1 VGDFLFTSIRK
12 KKVQSTG
19 KSSFLLP
26 VLNPLWDY
34 SPASPTRTQ
43 VGDFLFTSI
52 RKKKSSQRVNRR
64 FFGSVRTLQY
74 QCAVIASTVEHK
86 HYAHVRTYGLTEI
99 EAKRK
104 GENTF
109 QLSWCESA
117 AGGSFPPSFFSN
129 TVCAL
134 RLSLT

>member
-1 VGDFLFTSIRK
+1 LG
-12 KKVQSTG
+12 
-19 KSSFLLP
+19 LLP
-26 VLNPLWDY
+26 GQPNKDSGGGFLVYLN
-34 SPASPTRTQ
+34 Q
-43 VGDFLFTSI
+43 
-52 RKKKSSQRVNRR
+52 KKKSSQRVNRR

-86 HYAHVRTYGLTEI
+86 HYAHVRTYGLMEI

-104 GENTF
+104 GQNTF

-117 AGGSFPPSFFSN
+117 AGGSFPPLFFSN